1 MGSRPS
7 VRIALY
13 PPLTL
18 CKLIGER
25 LRLVVPLCRCGSKDE
40 REASNLV
47 HAGSSPAICS
57 SPEGGVRIALRG
69 IMVVRPASEIG
80 VAVTH
85 HLAMVGSRIRVP
97 YFGPCEIGVVEA
109 RHSSKVKASD
119 RVRHLAPSEIRVEV
133 NPSRLGRE
141 SRRFE
146 FCISDR
152 INGREFAPFDRPA
165 ILARIAQSGQ
175 SFGVTYRE
183 SVGSNPTLGTIS
195 R

>member
-1 MGSRPS
+1 M
-7 VRIALY
+7 VAL
-13 PPLTL
+13 
-18 CKLIGER
+18 R
-25 LRLVVPLCRCGSKDE
+25 RCGSKDE

-80 VAVTH
+80 VVATY
-85 HLAMVGSRIRVP
+85 HLAMVVSPDRTR
-97 YFGPCEIGVVEA
+97 YLGPLLEVQRKNSDPVQGRECEIGVVEA

-152 INGREFAPFDRPA
+152 INGWEFAPFDHPA
-165 ILARIAQSGQ
+165 ILARLVHWKNAC
-175 SFGVTYRE
+175 FTCRA
-183 SVGSNPTLGTIS
+183 
-195 R
+195 

>member
-1 MGSRPS
+1 
-7 VRIALY
+7 
-13 PPLTL
+13 
-18 CKLIGER
+18 
-25 LRLVVPLCRCGSKDE
+25 
-40 REASNLV
+40 
-47 HAGSSPAICS
+47 
-57 SPEGGVRIALRG
+57 
-69 IMVVRPASEIG
+69 MVVSPDR
-80 VAVTH
+80 TRY
-85 HLAMVGSRIRVP
+85 L
-97 YFGPCEIGVVEA
+97 GPLLEVQRKNSDPVQGRECEIGVVEA
-109 RHSSKVKASD
+109 RHSSKVKTSD

-152 INGREFAPFDRPA
+152 INGWEFAPFDHPA